1 MADDTT
7 APAPAA
13 SPDVLAQLAPYLALL
28 QQGQAQPARDD
39 TPVERSWVS
48 KVGEALGGPFLLP
61 GMTPAEKEV
70 AGRAALSHFGTGL
83 LNASGNLQG
92 GTIFTALGRGFDAAE
107 RGALGAQQFD
117 ASTLAAQ
124 QEYAQKQQELRISAI
139 KEALP
144 LLTLQQQMQQAQ
156 TARQL
161 AGSGATAAAPVAGG
175 TNIATG
181 GSIAAPTYEGA
192 IAGHEGAGKN
202 PNSSATGVG
211 QFLDSTW
218 QGFTAANPD
227 LFKGMT
233 SAQVQAARNDPTIGA
248 KAITW
253 LAQQN
258 ADALVKQGVT
268 PSGQSLGIAHYLG
281 AGPTVAIMGAPD
293 SAPVKGF
300 VSDAAVK
307 ANPELA
313 TMTAGQLRQRY
324 ANTPSPGFLG
334 TATAEKTPAP
344 YQVAAAGSAVPPPPG
359 GAPAA
364 PTTDLTGPRP
374 LPPTGPGAGVAT
386 PASIANTPVQTAQA
400 QPPAVATA
408 VAPAPQTTPTPPPSP
423 YPDIKAGEGL
433 IRHPGTF
440 ADFYASQHVPPPAS
454 EDFNPNLSPAQQAA
468 YDLQRRQI
476 STLPIAEQ
484 PKAYADLTATIRD
497 ATQAKAEAAAKAQT
511 AYTTAERDKI
521 QARYDQA
528 VTGYTTAAQ
537 SQLTSA
543 QKLAEINAQAGATE
557 RTAALNPINTEAAA
571 SAHRLDDLQ
580 VLKGFSNNLGDP
592 TFLTSQKIGGKSLAD
607 IISGAGL
614 GSQALQDK
622 AGQAQAFHAAALSIV
637 RDLRMGGSAAG
648 EPRSNQDLT
657 FITSMVPS
665 EMQSPATRNAIISYI
680 EQVNQRRME
689 YASEVGRLVN
699 TPQFSNNVG
708 GAMLAARQGMKDIV
722 QTVPEEVA
730 TGGGDIG
737 KRRLDWFRKNVQPGT
752 FYRAP
757 NGRMQVWHGVPGDPD
772 YTP

>member
-1 MADDTT
+1 M
-7 APAPAA
+7 
-13 SPDVLAQLAPYLALL
+13 
-28 QQGQAQPARDD
+28 
-39 TPVERSWVS
+39 
-48 KVGEALGGPFLLP
+48 P
-61 GMTPAEKEV
+61 GMTPAEKEI

-124 QEYAQKQQELRISAI
+124 QEYQQKQQELRIAAI

-233 SAQVQAARNDPTIGA
+233 PAQVQAARNDPTIGA

-359 GAPAA
+359 AAPAA

-400 QPPAVATA
+400 QPPAVAPA

-423 YPDIKAGEGL
+423 YPDIKAGDSI
-433 IRHPGTF
+433 IRHPGTLAEF
-440 ADFYASQHVPPPAS
+440 SAREFVPHPDA
-454 EDFNPNLSPAQQAA
+454 EIYNPNLTQQQQQAFA
-468 YDLQRRQI
+468 IEQQGLDLKQRQI
-476 STLPIAEQ
+476 SALSDPVALQKGLIEVKAEQAALQAKIQNATHDKAQAASAEIAKYNDNQDKQVQARYLPQLAAYNEAAKTAQTASETRLTNKDQAVNAANQNGLIDAQKEQVASRDKVAALDGFRAISDGVGQPGWLQTTKMPGSDKTIAEQ
-484 PKAYADLTATIRD
+484 LGQLGMPLSDTAGVQLMHGAMTNLTRELRTGLAMGTLSDRDLDFVARLGPTDWMDPDTRAAAVGYLQQAYRAKMRFASDLQKEMSRGKNYGDAFDAADAKQKPFVPSAPADLTANWNDNSD
-497 ATQAKAEAAAKAQT
+497 AWVKARTKWAQENDVRPGT
-511 AYTTAERDKI
+511 LFHLSDGSI
-521 QARYDQA
+521 H
-528 VTGYTTAAQ
+528 VM
-537 SQLTSA
+537 
-543 QKLAEINAQAGATE
+543 
-557 RTAALNPINTEAAA
+557 
-571 SAHRLDDLQ
+571 
-580 VLKGFSNNLGDP
+580 
-592 TFLTSQKIGGKSLAD
+592 KSP
-607 IISGAGL
+607 
-614 GSQALQDK
+614 K
-622 AGQAQAFHAAALSIV
+622 
-637 RDLRMGGSAAG
+637 
-648 EPRSNQDLT
+648 
-657 FITSMVPS
+657 
-665 EMQSPATRNAIISYI
+665 
-680 EQVNQRRME
+680 
-689 YASEVGRLVN
+689 
-699 TPQFSNNVG
+699 
-708 GAMLAARQGMKDIV
+708 RQG
-722 QTVPEEVA
+722 
-730 TGGGDIG
+730 
-737 KRRLDWFRKNVQPGT
+737 QP
-752 FYRAP
+752 
-757 NGRMQVWHGVPGDPD
+757 
-772 YTP
+772 